1 MGEPHRAVKQSGSA
15 EVRKSGSIASTMPTY
30 PIEHVRISGF
40 GPVTSGDIELSSEL
54 TVITG
59 DNGTGKSQLL
69 KLLYVS
75 TRVLQEGVTRD
86 LTRSELN
93 RTIADNLLG
102 VFRPDS
108 LGRLASRARGQVQ
121 SLVYV
126 DFLGFDNALE
136 FSFSSRSKSEVK
148 TLTYPK
154 EYLED
159 PPVFLPTRELMSI
172 YPGFVSLYNERAL
185 EFDQT
190 WRDTCDLLGRPVFRG
205 KRYSDIA
212 WVLEP
217 IEEVMNGRVV
227 EEGGRFYL
235 QRPGQGKIEMHLL
248 AEGLRKLAML
258 ARLVASGTLLDQG
271 YLFWDEPEANL
282 NPKTLRAVAM
292 VIERLAHQGVQVVI
306 ATHSTFLLREISGGT
321 EGCEGTAPRYI
332 GLSHTDHGIEATSTD
347 DLDELPELAALDAEL
362 AQTDEYLAE

>member
-1 MGEPHRAVKQSGSA
+1 
-15 EVRKSGSIASTMPTY
+15 MPTY
-30 PIEHVRISGF
+30 PISDVHLSGF
-40 GPVTSGDIELSSEL
+40 GPIAGGEVTLSPTL

-75 TRVLQEGVTRD
+75 ARVLQEGVSRD
-86 LTRSELN
+86 LTKSELN
-93 RTIADNLLG
+93 RTIADNLMG

-108 LGRLASRARGQVQ
+108 LGRLAGRMRGSGAASVE
-121 SLVYV
+121 V
-126 DFLGFDNALE
+126 GFGELE
-136 FSFSSRSKSEVK
+136 DPLSFNFSSRSKSEVK
-148 TLTYPK
+148 TTSIPDQF
-154 EYLED
+154 LED

-190 WRDTCDLLGRPVFRG
+190 WRDTCDLLGRPVLRG
-205 KRYSDIA
+205 PRYRDIA

-217 IEEVMNGRVV
+217 IEEVMDGRVV
-227 EEGGRFYL
+227 EENGRFYL

-282 NPKTLRAVAM
+282 NPKTLRAVAK
-292 VIERLAHQGVQVVI
+292 VIKRLAHQGVQVVT
-306 ATHSTFLLREISGGT
+306 ATHSMFLLREISQG
-321 EGCEGTAPRYI
+321 EEDIPAEEQPEPRYI
-332 GLSHTDHGIEATSTD
+332 GLADTGDGVEATSVD
-347 DLDELPELAALDAEL
+347 DLDDLPELVALDAEL
-362 AQTDEYLAE
+362 AQTDEYLAAQ